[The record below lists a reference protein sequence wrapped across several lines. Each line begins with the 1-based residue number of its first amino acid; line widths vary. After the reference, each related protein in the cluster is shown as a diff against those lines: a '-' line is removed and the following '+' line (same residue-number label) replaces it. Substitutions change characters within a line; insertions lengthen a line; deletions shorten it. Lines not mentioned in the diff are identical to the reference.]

1 MPELPEVENNKVD
14 PDNTDIYTD
23 KKLCQIQN
31 QQLEE

>member
-14 PDNTDIYTD
+14 PDNTAIYTFC
-23 KKLCQIQN
+23 KICRIQN